1 MRPLR
6 RSPVPLAHSAACPQ
20 AEAGGDPR
28 GDEAGCAGA
37 HRQAGGHCRQ
47 DPCQTDGAPG
57 GLCNDCT
64 GASGQ
69 GSGGAGPKS
78 ARQVRGPSGGTEAG
92 RRRIEAE
99 ENSQGVSADE
109 VVGLFSGARSGEG
122 GRGETAAP
130 GTASSAAGKVR
141 PAWVRVDLQVE
152 GGPLH
157 HADEVHLVGHQGLL
171 IRSCMRRQDWSAGAS
186 PLREGLIRSGRDVR
200 HLDLMRPMLGFGGH
214 SPGCRRERPGCGDD
228 AGDRRH
234 EEDHGQLDRRGL
246 HPEQEGAR
254 RRDQAGGARPTQE
267 RAQAPPGGRR
277 RCGRGGCRRGS
288 SSRRLRTGGC
298 PDGARCRLADGAC
311 RCAGVPGGRVA
322 APPQG
327 AQQPGIAAE
336 QAKEGASGAQ
346 AGSSAGRGRRRCAR
360 AGRCR

>member
-6 RSPVPLAHSAACPQ
+6 RPPVPPAHSAAGTACRQ

-28 GDEAGCAGA
+28 GEEAGCAGA

-47 DPCQTDGAPG
+47 DPCQTGGAPG
-57 GLCNDCT
+57 GLCNGCT
-64 GASGQ
+64 DASGQ
-69 GSGGAGPKS
+69 GVGPKS

-99 ENSQGVSADE
+99 ENPQDVFADE

-122 GRGETAAP
+122 GKGEAAAP
-130 GTASSAAGKVR
+130 GTASSTAGKVR
-141 PAWVRVDLQVE
+141 PEWLRVDFQVE

-157 HADEVHLVGHQGLL
+157 HADEVHPFGHQGLL

-186 PLREGLIRSGRDVR
+186 PLWEGLIRSGRDVR
-200 HLDLMRPMLGFGGH
+200 HLDLMRPVLGFGGH

-228 AGDRRH
+228 SGDRRH

-254 RRDQAGGARPTQE
+254 RRDQACPRQE
-267 RAQAPPGGRR
+267 RAQAPPGG
-277 RCGRGGCRRGS
+277 CRRGS
-288 SSRRLRTGGC
+288 CSRRLRTGGC

-327 AQQPGIAAE
+327 AQQPGNAAE
-336 QAKEGASGAQ
+336 QAKESASGAQ